1 MAIPARGTGGP
12 GASASAPTA
21 WLPYFEEASKE
32 TGIPVDL
39 LLAQARQESGF
50 NPNAKGG
57 AGEIGLFQIKP
68 STASS
73 PGGGVA
79 GVDPASITG
88 PDNVRNNILFGAR
101 YLKAR
106 MGGGDPNN
114 PAVQAAGLHAYNGG
128 GDPNYVQNVFR
139 YRPTLAPSD
148 PNAAVTAYA
157 PPATGAPTTT
167 AAAQPGATL
176 PPTQYAGPGAP
187 GAPTLPPAPTAA
199 PGGPAQPAAP
209 TAAPAQ
215 PGQPQPAAAPAAT
228 AQPGATPL
236 PGTGVNSQQ
245 FQAALWKTQ
254 KAAELEMQ
262 LPNSPQAKAKAAEL
276 RAEAALYMQADSVI
290 TLPNGIQVKAL
301 SGQQLDAAK
310 PLPDYH
316 ETTPGSGIWVGGPGT
331 EPKFQ
336 PPGRLVV
343 TPGGDVYQTTTG
355 GAKLLKP
362 TDTAAVTALEAA
374 KTAGAAAGTAT
385 GKLTSQL
392 ATQGITAGRAISTI
406 DEGMDQLRRAKASGI
421 NTGALAPWLSTYA
434 AVAKSLGV
442 LPLESIG
449 IQPDAVGNIQTAKK
463 TLALVSGQILQQIL
477 GPESQVT
484 EGKIN
489 QFISATPGIET
500 DPAALERVLNWARA
514 QFVYE
519 REMAAKGMEDASVN
533 NGVLP
538 NNWQAKYYHEH
549 GFAPLYDPTGAG
561 EMKQPDGQAPSRE
574 APKSAGGVPTVSSDA
589 DYHALSSGTV
599 FLDPNG
605 KRRTK
610 P

>member
-1 MAIPARGTGGP
+1 MPQSRY
-12 GASASAPTA
+12 PT
-21 WLPYFEEASKE
+21 
-32 TGIPVDL
+32 
-39 LLAQARQESGF
+39 
-50 NPNAKGG
+50 
-57 AGEIGLFQIKP
+57 
-68 STASS
+68 
-73 PGGGVA
+73 
-79 GVDPASITG
+79 ITK
-88 PDNVRNNILFGAR
+88 R
-101 YLKAR
+101 
-106 MGGGDPNN
+106 
-114 PAVQAAGLHAYNGG
+114 
-128 GDPNYVQNVFR
+128 
-139 YRPTLAPSD
+139 S
-148 PNAAVTAYA
+148 
-157 PPATGAPTTT
+157 
-167 AAAQPGATL
+167 
-176 PPTQYAGPGAP
+176 
-187 GAPTLPPAPTAA
+187 
-199 PGGPAQPAAP
+199 
-209 TAAPAQ
+209 
-215 PGQPQPAAAPAAT
+215 
-228 AQPGATPL
+228 
-236 PGTGVNSQQ
+236 
-245 FQAALWKTQ
+245 
-254 KAAELEMQ
+254 
-262 LPNSPQAKAKAAEL
+262 
-276 RAEAALYMQADSVI
+276 
-290 TLPNGIQVKAL
+290 
-301 SGQQLDAAK
+301 
-310 PLPDYH
+310 
-316 ETTPGSGIWVGGPGT
+316 PGSGIWVGGPGA

-362 TDTAAVTALEAA
+362 TDTAAVAALEAA

-519 REMAAKGMEDASVN
+519 REMAAKGMEDASLN
-533 NGVLP
+533 NGLLP

-574 APKSAGGVPTVSSDA
+574 APATTSAAPKSTIRRRLLAPSKGAIGSRGVI
-589 DYHALSSGTV
+589 
-599 FLDPNG
+599 
-605 KRRTK
+605 RRAK
-610 P
+610 ANWERVQ